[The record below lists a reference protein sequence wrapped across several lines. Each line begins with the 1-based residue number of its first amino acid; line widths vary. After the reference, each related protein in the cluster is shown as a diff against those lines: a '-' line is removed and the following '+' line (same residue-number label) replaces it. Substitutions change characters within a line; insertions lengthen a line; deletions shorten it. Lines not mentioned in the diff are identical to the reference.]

1 MTGPSG
7 FAYAQARLQS
17 RYGKRADTHIW
28 LKLHNIHDLASYLQ
42 AAQQASLRPWA
53 LGISAK
59 HSSHDIELAL
69 RQKYRHHVD
78 EVANWLPTDWQIP
91 LQWIKR
97 LADLPALQY
106 LLAGNS
112 PLDWMK
118 SDPDISKFTDDDP
131 ALRVR
136 AMQEADCANLV
147 SAWQQGDS
155 MVTGW
160 LAYWDKVRPQTRAY
174 NSGLQSMSRLLHAHL
189 LLNARQA
196 SEALPADYGAI
207 NDELIAIF
215 RRYTFQPAAVCAYLA
230 IVAIDV
236 NHIRSDLMQRLF
248 FRGSE
253 DPGKGLSA

>member
-17 RYGKRADTHIW
+17 RYGKRADAHIW
-28 LKLHNIHDLASYLQ
+28 LKLRNIHDLASYLQ
-42 AAQQASLRPWA
+42 AAQQTSLRPWV
-53 LGISAK
+53 LGVSAT

-78 EVANWLPTDWQIP
+78 EVANWLPAAWQIP

-106 LLAGNS
+106 LLAGN
-112 PLDWMK
+112 PPMTWMK
-118 SDPDISKFTDDDP
+118 SDPDIRNFTDDDP
-131 ALRVR
+131 ALRSR
-136 AMQEADCANLV
+136 AMQEADCASLV
-147 SAWQQGDS
+147 SAWQQGES
-155 MVTGW
+155 MFTGW
-160 LAYWDKVRPQTRAY
+160 LAYWNKVRPQTQAY
-174 NSGLQSMSRLLHAHL
+174 NSGLQSMERLLQAQLLQNAKQTHA
-189 LLNARQA
+189 
-196 SEALPADYGAI
+196 ALPADYGAM

-230 IVAIDV
+230 VIAIDV

-248 FRGSE
+248 FQGSGN
-253 DPGKGLSA
+253 PGKGLPA